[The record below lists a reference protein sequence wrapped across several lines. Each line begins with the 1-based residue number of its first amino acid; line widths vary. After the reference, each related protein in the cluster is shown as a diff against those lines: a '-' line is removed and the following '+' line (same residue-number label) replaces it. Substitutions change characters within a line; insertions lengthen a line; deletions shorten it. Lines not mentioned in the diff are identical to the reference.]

1 MSGRLALPLVL
12 LHSIRCQLPLQ
23 AALVLFL
30 LLAVRCVLQPLMLAF
45 AWTALHRWRQELE
58 ASRQQYGTAAS
69 GSPWQACCY
78 MLSGYR
84 VQTIFRSASCR
95 L

>member
-1 MSGRLALPLVL
+1 MLSLLL
-12 LHSIRCQLPLQ
+12 LHPMSCQLPLQ

-30 LLAVRCVLQPLMLAF
+30 LLAVRCVLQPLILAF

-58 ASRQQYGTAAS
+58 ASRLQYGTAAL
-69 GSPWQACCY
+69 GSPWQACRY
-78 MLSGYR
+78 ILSGCR
-84 VQTIFRSASCR
+84 VQTLLRSATCM

>member
-1 MSGRLALPLVL
+1 MPGRLMLSLVL
-12 LHSIRCQLPLQ
+12 LHSISCQLSLQ

-58 ASRQQYGTAAS
+58 ASRLQYGTAAL
-69 GSPWQACCY
+69 GSPWQACCH
-78 MLSGYR
+78 MLSGCR
-84 VQTIFRSASCR
+84 VQTIIRSATHR